1 MSYEEFQTESY
12 RFVNFHQI
20 GLNVIFEVVPIE
32 GRDVTDDD
40 RTKINEFLHELGKWE
55 NVVKAGLN
63 LLSDLTVIQ
72 VEQSILQS
80 YEKEFGIEKYAV
92 NIEIASLRQRL
103 TVITR
108 LSREERHR
116 REATE
121 TSPVFR
127 VQEIYDQVKNIPK
140 WRALQKAMNLT
151 RRNLE

>member
-1 MSYEEFQTESY
+1 MPYEEFQTESY
-12 RFVNFHQI
+12 KFVNFHQS
-20 GLNVIFEVVPIE
+20 GSNVIFEVVPIE

-40 RTKINEFLHELGKWE
+40 RTKINEFLRELGKWE

-72 VEQSILQS
+72 VKQSILQS
-80 YEKEFGIEKYAV
+80 YEKEFGIEKYTV
-92 NIEIASLRQRL
+92 NIEIASLHQRL

-127 VQEIYDQVKNIPK
+127 AQEIYDQVKNIPK